1 MSITHAGEPAGNF
14 ALGSME
20 STAATRLPSLLAAYH
35 QRFSQ
40 VSLSLTTGTS
50 GEIADRVRAGTLAA
64 ALVDGPVPY
73 DELNGCIAYPEHM
86 VVISCLDH
94 APIHSAKDANGET
107 LFAFRASCSYRLRLE
122 LVQARRRA
130 AGANYGDPV
139 LSRHAGLRRQR
150 RRAGDDPA
158 FGAEPAAGP

>member
-1 MSITHAGEPAGNF
+1 
-14 ALGSME
+14 ME

-86 VVISCLDH
+86 V
-94 APIHSAKDANGET
+94 
-107 LFAFRASCSYRLRLE
+107 
-122 LVQARRRA
+122 
-130 AGANYGDPV
+130 
-139 LSRHAGLRRQR
+139 
-150 RRAGDDPA
+150 
-158 FGAEPAAGP
+158 